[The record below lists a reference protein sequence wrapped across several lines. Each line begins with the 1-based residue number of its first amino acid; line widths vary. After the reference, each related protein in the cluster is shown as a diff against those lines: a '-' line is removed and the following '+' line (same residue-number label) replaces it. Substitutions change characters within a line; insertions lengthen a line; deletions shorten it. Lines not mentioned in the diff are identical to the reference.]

1 MKHVNI
7 TTTDQDLSFSE
18 ALNLAGREAE
28 IGDTVSIDRGQPILW
43 TEEFDQIVREKP
55 EGK

>member
-28 IGDTVSIDRGQPILW
+28 IGDTVSIDRGPPILW
-43 TEEFDQIVREKP
+43 TEEFDKIVREKP
-55 EGK
+55 KGQ